1 MNYSLDCYTRILDR
15 LHNDYELLESKG
27 YEVFGVYLQGSQNY
41 HLAYENSDIDTKAI
55 VLPSFDDIVFNRQPI
70 STTLILETNEHLDVK
85 DIRLMFQNFKKQ
97 NINFL
102 EILFTEYYVVNP
114 KYSDLAEYLRKNA
127 ERIAHYN
134 PRQAVKTMK
143 GMAMEKFKAL
153 EHPYPTLLDKI
164 EKWGYDPKQLSHLVR
179 LLDFV
184 PRYIEGAPYASCLIP
199 KNKKRILEIKKNDPL
214 IPLEEARIIARET
227 LSAIDEVANKFIDA
241 FPDECDPYVEDVL
254 NAIIREA
261 LRRFWRIEEE

>member
-1 MNYSLDCYTRILDR
+1 MDYTLPCYTKITER
-15 LHNDYELLESKG
+15 LHNDYQLLESKG
-27 YEVFGVYLQGSQNY
+27 YEVFGVFLQGSQNY

-55 VLPSFDDIVFNRQPI
+55 VLPSFEDIVFNRNPI
-70 STTLILETNEHLDVK
+70 STTLILDSGEHLDVK

-102 EILFTEYYVVNP
+102 EILFTEFYIINP
-114 KYSDLAEYLRKNA
+114 HYGDLAYELRDNA
-127 ERIAHYN
+127 EAIAHYN

-179 LLDFV
+179 FLDFV
-184 PRYIEGAPYASCLIP
+184 PRYVAGKPYASCLIP
-199 KNKKRILEIKKNDPL
+199 KNKKYILQIKKNDPA
-214 IPLEEARIIARET
+214 IPLEEARTIAKETLAQIDIIANE
-227 LSAIDEVANKFIDA
+227 FIDNT
-241 FPDECDPYVEDVL
+241 PDQPNQQVENSL
-254 NAIIREA
+254 NEIIA
-261 LRRFWRIEEE
+261 LSLKRYWGIEE

>member
-1 MNYSLDCYTRILDR
+1 MDFTLDCYTNIVNR
-15 LHNDYELLESKG
+15 LHSDYELLTNKG
-27 YEVFGVYLQGSQNY
+27 YEVFGIYLQGSQNY

-102 EILFTEYYVVNP
+102 EILFTEYYLINP

-127 ERIAHYN
+127 EKIAHYN

-184 PRYIEGAPYASCLIP
+184 PRYVKGAPYASCLIP

-214 IPLEEARIIARET
+214 IPLEEARVIARET
-227 LSAIDEVANKFIDA
+227 LSAIDEVANQFIETV
-241 FPDECDPYVEDVL
+241 PDECDPFVEDVL

-261 LRRFWRIEEE
+261 LKRFWGIEEE